1 MAALLFRLMW
11 HCVLRHG
18 WAWSVAVMPA
28 CGWQNKVPMTCG
40 RHSFDSKPNRCAFNQ
55 LQLWRCDHATESHAM
70 QKPNDTNR
78 QRFAD
83 VWDAIED
90 TPEEAARM
98 RALSKSKME
107 ADALASQSD
116 EDGNP
121 TTEVTLWLDVE
132 VVDKFKAFG
141 DDWQTRINEVLRAHS

>member
-1 MAALLFRLMW
+1 
-11 HCVLRHG
+11 
-18 WAWSVAVMPA
+18 MP
-28 CGWQNKVPMTCG
+28 
-40 RHSFDSKPNRCAFNQ
+40 
-55 LQLWRCDHATESHAM
+55 
-70 QKPNDTNR
+70 KPNDTNR

-121 TTEVTLWLDVE
+121 TTEVTLWLDVA
-132 VVDKFKAFG
+132 VVDKFKAHG
-141 DDWQTRINEVLRAHS
+141 GDWQARINEVLRAHA

>member
-1 MAALLFRLMW
+1 
-11 HCVLRHG
+11 
-18 WAWSVAVMPA
+18 
-28 CGWQNKVPMTCG
+28 
-40 RHSFDSKPNRCAFNQ
+40 
-55 LQLWRCDHATESHAM
+55 M

-90 TPEEAARM
+90 IPEEAARM

-116 EDGNP
+116 DVGNP
-121 TTEVTLWLDVE
+121 TTEVTLWLDVA

-141 DDWQTRINEVLRAHS
+141 DDWKTRINAVLRAHA

>member
-1 MAALLFRLMW
+1 
-11 HCVLRHG
+11 
-18 WAWSVAVMPA
+18 
-28 CGWQNKVPMTCG
+28 
-40 RHSFDSKPNRCAFNQ
+40 
-55 LQLWRCDHATESHAM
+55 M
-70 QKPNDTNR
+70 QKPNDSNR

-121 TTEVTLWLDVE
+121 TTEVTLWLDVK

-141 DDWQTRINEVLRAHS
+141 DDWQTRINEVLRAHA

>member
-1 MAALLFRLMW
+1 
-11 HCVLRHG
+11 
-18 WAWSVAVMPA
+18 MP
-28 CGWQNKVPMTCG
+28 
-40 RHSFDSKPNRCAFNQ
+40 KP
-55 LQLWRCDHATESHAM
+55 
-70 QKPNDTNR
+70 KDTNR

-107 ADALASQSD
+107 AEALAGQSD
-116 EDGNP
+116 EGGNP

-141 DDWQTRINEVLRAHS
+141 GDWQARINAVLRAHA

>member
-1 MAALLFRLMW
+1 M
-11 HCVLRHG
+11 
-18 WAWSVAVMPA
+18 
-28 CGWQNKVPMTCG
+28 QN
-40 RHSFDSKPNRCAFNQ
+40 
-55 LQLWRCDHATESHAM
+55 
-70 QKPNDTNR
+70 PNDSNR

-121 TTEVTLWLDVE
+121 TTEVTLWLDVK

-141 DDWQTRINEVLRAHS
+141 DDWQTRINEVLRAHA

>member
-1 MAALLFRLMW
+1 M
-11 HCVLRHG
+11 HK
-18 WAWSVAVMPA
+18 S
-28 CGWQNKVPMTCG
+28 
-40 RHSFDSKPNRCAFNQ
+40 
-55 LQLWRCDHATESHAM
+55 
-70 QKPNDTNR
+70 NDTNH

-98 RALSKSKME
+98 RALSNAKIE
-107 ADALASQSD
+107 AEALASKSD
-116 EDGNP
+116 EGGNP

-141 DDWQTRINEVLRAHS
+141 DDWQTRINEVLRAHA

>member
-1 MAALLFRLMW
+1 
-11 HCVLRHG
+11 
-18 WAWSVAVMPA
+18 
-28 CGWQNKVPMTCG
+28 
-40 RHSFDSKPNRCAFNQ
+40 
-55 LQLWRCDHATESHAM
+55 M
-70 QKPNDTNR
+70 QKPKDSDR
-78 QRFAD
+78 QRFAS

-107 ADALASQSD
+107 AETVASKSND
-116 EDGNP
+116 GGNP

-141 DDWQTRINEVLRAHS
+141 DDWQTRINAVLRAHV

>member
-1 MAALLFRLMW
+1 M
-11 HCVLRHG
+11 
-18 WAWSVAVMPA
+18 SSD
-28 CGWQNKVPMTCG
+28 K
-40 RHSFDSKPNRCAFNQ
+40 
-55 LQLWRCDHATESHAM
+55 
-70 QKPNDTNR
+70 

-141 DDWQTRINEVLRAHS
+141 DDWQTRINEVLRAHA

>member
-1 MAALLFRLMW
+1 
-11 HCVLRHG
+11 
-18 WAWSVAVMPA
+18 
-28 CGWQNKVPMTCG
+28 
-40 RHSFDSKPNRCAFNQ
+40 
-55 LQLWRCDHATESHAM
+55 M

-107 ADALASQSD
+107 AEALASQSD
-116 EDGNP
+116 DGGNP

-132 VVDKFKAFG
+132 VVDKFKAYG
-141 DDWQTRINEVLRAHS
+141 DGWQTRINEVLRAHA

>member
-1 MAALLFRLMW
+1 
-11 HCVLRHG
+11 
-18 WAWSVAVMPA
+18 MP
-28 CGWQNKVPMTCG
+28 
-40 RHSFDSKPNRCAFNQ
+40 
-55 LQLWRCDHATESHAM
+55 
-70 QKPNDTNR
+70 KPNDTNR

-132 VVDKFKAFG
+132 VVDKFKAYG
-141 DDWQTRINEVLRAHS
+141 GDWQTRINEVLRAHA

>member
-1 MAALLFRLMW
+1 M
-11 HCVLRHG
+11 
-18 WAWSVAVMPA
+18 
-28 CGWQNKVPMTCG
+28 Q
-40 RHSFDSKPNRCAFNQ
+40 
-55 LQLWRCDHATESHAM
+55 ES
-70 QKPNDTNR
+70 NDTNR
-78 QRFAD
+78 QRFAS

-107 ADALASQSD
+107 AEVVASKPNNG
-116 EDGNP
+116 GNP

>member
-1 MAALLFRLMW
+1 
-11 HCVLRHG
+11 
-18 WAWSVAVMPA
+18 
-28 CGWQNKVPMTCG
+28 
-40 RHSFDSKPNRCAFNQ
+40 
-55 LQLWRCDHATESHAM
+55 M

-121 TTEVTLWLDVE
+121 TTEVTLWLDVA
-132 VVDKFKAFG
+132 VVDKFKAYG
-141 DDWQTRINEVLRAHS
+141 GDWQTRINEVLRAHA

>member
-1 MAALLFRLMW
+1 
-11 HCVLRHG
+11 
-18 WAWSVAVMPA
+18 
-28 CGWQNKVPMTCG
+28 
-40 RHSFDSKPNRCAFNQ
+40 
-55 LQLWRCDHATESHAM
+55 M

-98 RALSKSKME
+98 RELSKSKME

-121 TTEVTLWLDVE
+121 TTEVTLWLDVD
-132 VVDKFKAFG
+132 VVDKFKASG
-141 DDWQTRINEVLRAHS
+141 DGWQTRINEVLRVWHTQDNWPQATDQPHSAQRLTNATVPRQPKGRADGGA

>member
-1 MAALLFRLMW
+1 M
-11 HCVLRHG
+11 HK
-18 WAWSVAVMPA
+18 S
-28 CGWQNKVPMTCG
+28 
-40 RHSFDSKPNRCAFNQ
+40 
-55 LQLWRCDHATESHAM
+55 
-70 QKPNDTNR
+70 NDTNH

-141 DDWQTRINEVLRAHS
+141 DDWQTRINAVLRAHA

>member
-1 MAALLFRLMW
+1 M
-11 HCVLRHG
+11 
-18 WAWSVAVMPA
+18 SSD
-28 CGWQNKVPMTCG
+28 K
-40 RHSFDSKPNRCAFNQ
+40 
-55 LQLWRCDHATESHAM
+55 
-70 QKPNDTNR
+70 

-132 VVDKFKAFG
+132 VVDKFRATG
-141 DDWQTRINEVLRAHS
+141 DGWQARINDVLRAHG

>member
-1 MAALLFRLMW
+1 
-11 HCVLRHG
+11 
-18 WAWSVAVMPA
+18 
-28 CGWQNKVPMTCG
+28 
-40 RHSFDSKPNRCAFNQ
+40 
-55 LQLWRCDHATESHAM
+55 M
-70 QKPNDTNR
+70 QKPNDSNR

-107 ADALASQSD
+107 AEALASQSD
-116 EDGNP
+116 DGCNP

-132 VVDKFKAFG
+132 VVDKFRATG
-141 DDWQTRINEVLRAHS
+141 DGWQARINDVLRAHG